1 MSRRV
6 LPAVVVCLAAA
17 IVGWPAGAGR
27 VRAAQTSAPA
37 SGGAASVEDIYIG
50 RSWRE
55 SRGVPTEFCAAERT
69 GLGRA
74 STEDTY
80 TFRSVST
87 RGSDGLVTDADVATI
102 GRLHACFGPIGTRPG
117 SFFYA
122 EGTLGTV
129 PFTGRGEC
137 LTVKQNFPEPG
148 ISVQR
153 CFLDMDGLPPGY
165 VGGQLTTNTI
175 GSRSQIGERT
185 EPPGYTQPSIA
196 TIRLWKHR

>member
-6 LPAVVVCLAAA
+6 PPAVVVCLALA
-17 IVGWPAGAGR
+17 IVGWPAAAGR
-27 VRAAQTSAPA
+27 ARAAQTSAPA

-55 SRGVPTEFCAAERT
+55 SRGAPTEFCASERT

-74 STEDTY
+74 STE
-80 TFRSVST
+80 
-87 RGSDGLVTDADVATI
+87 
-102 GRLHACFGPIGTRPG
+102 
-117 SFFYA
+117 
-122 EGTLGTV
+122 
-129 PFTGRGEC
+129 EC

-175 GSRSQIGERT
+175 GSRRQIGEPT